1 MSAPRRLAG
10 PRCFLGLPAPAK
22 LNLFLHVLG
31 RRPDGYHEIESVFV
45 PLDLCDTVDME
56 MRTDGRIVREGDLTG
71 PQEADLAVRAAR
83 ALQEHAA
90 SAQGHAAL
98 AGVTL
103 RVQKRIPVGA
113 GLGGGSSDAATT
125 LIGLNRLWNLG
136 LGRPALAGL
145 ARGLGADVPFFLG
158 GGAAFVKGIGE
169 QCQPLDLPQAWYVL
183 VYPQVHVSTAEIFSD
198 PKLTRDGK
206 QTTIAGF
213 SAALHRHG
221 LVAGVRADP
230 AADAAAKSP
239 ACEAAIAAAPKAAVS
254 NAAGDCTGKAAGADT
269 VAANLPVA
277 ERALFGRNDLES
289 VVRSRFA
296 PVDQAL
302 HLLDQCG
309 GPGSAAR
316 MSGSGSAVFR
326 VLAGAG
332 PAQTLLQAVRARM
345 PAGWSA
351 WAVAG
356 LPALPLAQ
364 W

>member
-1 MSAPRRLAG
+1 MSNVATLDR

-22 LNLFLHVLG
+22 LNLFLHILG

-56 MRTDGRIVREGDLTG
+56 LRTDGRIVREGDLTG
-71 PQEADLAVRAAR
+71 PEDGDLAVRAAR
-83 ALQEHAA
+83 ALQKHAA
-90 SAQGHAAL
+90 AAL
-98 AGVTL
+98 PGAATGVTL

-125 LIGLNRLWNLG
+125 LIGLNRLWRLG
-136 LGRPALAGL
+136 LDRPALAAL

-158 GGAAFVKGIGE
+158 GGAAFVSGIGE
-169 QCQPLDLPQAWYVL
+169 QCAPVALPAAWYVL
-183 VYPQVHVSTAEIFSD
+183 VYPQVHVSTAEIFAD
-198 PKLTRDGK
+198 PKLTRDSK

-213 SAALHRHG
+213 SAALRGPG
-221 LVAGVRADP
+221 LTDYALGAVVGNVAGD
-230 AADAAAKSP
+230 
-239 ACEAAIAAAPKAAVS
+239 VS
-254 NAAGDCTGKAAGADT
+254 GNTARNAAGNS
-269 VAANLPVA
+269 AANSA
-277 ERALFGRNDLES
+277 EKKAEIFGRNDLEA
-289 VVRSRFA
+289 VVRARFSA
-296 PVDQAL
+296 VDEAL
-302 HLLDQCG
+302 CLLDRCG

-326 VLAGAG
+326 VLDGTA
-332 PAQTLLQAVRARM
+332 PAHALLEAVRAQV

>member
-1 MSAPRRLAG
+1 MSGARSLAG

-31 RRPDGYHEIESVFV
+31 RRPDGYHEIQSVFV
-45 PLDLCDTVDME
+45 PLELCDTIDME
-56 MRTDGRIVREGDLTG
+56 MRADGRIVRAGDLTG
-71 PQEADLAVRAAR
+71 PEDGDLAVRAAR
-83 ALQEHAA
+83 ALQKHAA
-90 SAQGHAAL
+90 IVHGGHAAG
-98 AGVTL
+98 ATL

-158 GGAAFVKGIGE
+158 DGAAFVGGIGE
-169 QCQPLDLPQAWYVL
+169 QCEPVDLPEAWYVL

-198 PKLTRDGK
+198 PKLTRDSK

-213 SAALHRHG
+213 SAALRAHG
-221 LVAGVRADP
+221 LIAGMAADP
-230 AADAAAKSP
+230 SANTAGNAADCAATDPSAEGAACADANEP
-239 ACEAAIAAAPKAAVS
+239 A
-254 NAAGDCTGKAAGADT
+254 TG
-269 VAANLPVA
+269 
-277 ERALFGRNDLES
+277 RALFGRNDLEA
-289 VVRSRFA
+289 VVRGRFA
-296 PVDQAL
+296 PVDEAL
-302 HLLDQCG
+302 RLLDQCG

-326 VLAGAG
+326 VLASAG
-332 PAQTLLQAVRARM
+332 PAQALLAAVRARM

-351 WAVAG
+351 WAVPG
-356 LPALPLAQ
+356 LTALPLAQ